1 MLCKPVCVCS
11 PEFRYYPRAVLISID
26 RPISRV
32 HRLRKPLLLPRFMA
46 FSSLFLSQFVFEAQA
61 GGRGGF
67 FGLIV
72 LARIPLRERVR
83 RIARRGW
90 RERVDE
96 FVLLYGYISFSY
108 VRPLDRSGTLL
119 LRLYLSLRL
128 GISALLDILYIY
140 IYIYTC
146 EFLRTRVSV
155 IYSRHGSICIGLAKC
170 VGWVRGELVGMT
182 VPREANTIAARNS
195 RSVNRDEKD
204 NKDREGG
211 WGARTSR

>member
-72 LARIPLRERVR
+72 LARILLPLRERVR
-83 RIARRGW
+83 RIARRGKGSTNSFFSMDIF
-90 RERVDE
+90 RSRTFVHSTGVERCCCVYTYRYAS
-96 FVLLYGYISFSY
+96 LY
-108 VRPLDRSGTLL
+108 
-119 LRLYLSLRL
+119 RLCS
-128 GISALLDILYIY
+128 IFCTYIY
-140 IYIYTC
+140 IYIHM
-146 EFLRTRVSV
+146 RVSPN
-155 IYSRHGSICIGLAKC
+155 SRFCYLFEAWLHLYRAGKVRWMGARRIG
-170 VGWVRGELVGMT
+170 GNDSSERGEYDRGTKLAFGK
-182 VPREANTIAARNS
+182 PGRER
-195 RSVNRDEKD
+195 
-204 NKDREGG
+204 
-211 WGARTSR
+211 

>member
-72 LARIPLRERVR
+72 LARILLPLREKVR

-119 LRLYLSLRL
+119 LRLYLSLRV

-140 IYIYTC
+140 IYIHM
-146 EFLRTRVSV
+146 RVSPN
-155 IYSRHGSICIGLAKC
+155 SRFCYLFEAWLHLYRAGKVRWMGARRIG
-170 VGWVRGELVGMT
+170 GNDSSERGEYDRGTKLAFGK
-182 VPREANTIAARNS
+182 PGRER
-195 RSVNRDEKD
+195 
-204 NKDREGG
+204 
-211 WGARTSR
+211 